1 MSNDPVLIAWS
12 AKRKKDGKGSSWY
25 RIGRAYPHSKGS
37 GLTVVLDAWPLN
49 GRVVLLELD
58 EKDDERL
65 LVEATQFNE
74 RKTRQSRKRSTKPA

>member
-1 MSNDPVLIAWS
+1 MTNDPVLIAWT
-12 AKRKKDGKGSSWY
+12 AKRKRDGQGSHWY

-49 GRVVLLELD
+49 GRIVLLELG

-65 LVEATQFNE
+65 LAEAAEFRE
-74 RKTRQSRKRSTKPA
+74 VLKKRTRGRTTKPP